1 MLLTFYVY
9 VLFFGRGC
17 RKGDY
22 YRYLAEFR
30 ADDER
35 KETADLSMKAYQ
47 VGNYVVLVLY
57 AIGFEF
63 EFVKVIIQYFIVGL
77 Y

>member
-1 MLLTFYVY
+1 MF
-9 VLFFGRGC
+9 VLGCGC

-22 YRYLAEFR
+22 YRYLAEFK
-30 ADDER
+30 ADDEK

-63 EFVKVIIQYFIVGL
+63 EFEFVLFLLQ
-77 Y
+77 

>member
-47 VGNYVVLVLY
+47 VGNFVLVFY
-57 AIGFEF
+57 ASSYY
-63 EFVKVIIQYFIVGL
+63 YFFDNLIVGGVKI
-77 Y
+77 

>member
-47 VGNYVVLVLY
+47 VGNFVLVFY
-57 AIGFEF
+57 ATSFGFQ
-63 EFVKVIIQYFIVGL
+63 FVLFFLII
-77 Y
+77 

>member
-1 MLLTFYVY
+1 MFVW
-9 VLFFGRGC
+9 GCGC

-22 YRYLAEFR
+22 YRYLAEFK
-30 ADDER
+30 AGDEK

-47 VGNYVVLVLY
+47 VGNYVVLVLC